1 MAAPASGYDYVELL
15 RSPATPLEL
24 RASAEAMRKA
34 QVSDMRTE
42 VNAAYNTFI
51 EHEKA
56 YRAAVSQANST
67 KDVAAKHAAI
77 QAAVAETVKVM
88 EAERILQSA
97 RYPHR
102 YNTTETIPQKYIVRG
117 GDPDKGVTVT
127 RLMCI
132 PSYAHERVVESGGD
146 GAAGGSD

>member
-15 RSPATPLEL
+15 RSPTTPLEL

-34 QVSDMRTE
+34 HVSDMHTTI
-42 VNAAYNTFI
+42 NAAYNTYI

-67 KDVAAKHAAI
+67 DDPAAKRAAI
-77 QAAVAETVKVM
+77 QLAAAETIKVM
-88 EAERILQSA
+88 EAERALQSA

-102 YNTTETIPQKYIVRG
+102 YNTTETIPQKYVVRG

-132 PSYAHERVVESGGD
+132 PSYVHERVVESGSG
-146 GAAGGSD
+146 GAAGGSE